1 MIDPTK
7 GAAGIAG
14 CAVIIIPVDGGDMHP
29 AESMTVKV
37 YVPADR
43 LDILVLIPEP
53 AVVTSPGERIS
64 VQIPV
69 AGKPF
74 NSTAPDS
81 TAQVGCVI
89 VPTIGVTG
97 LGFTIRE

>member
-1 MIDPTK
+1 
-7 GAAGIAG
+7 
-14 CAVIIIPVDGGDMHP
+14 VIIIMVDEGDIHP
-29 AESMTVKV
+29 AEFVTVKV

-74 NSTAPDS
+74 KTTSPDG

-89 VPTIGVTG
+89 VPTIGATG